1 MSPRKTTK
9 VVFGQIPRSGFYY
22 SALSN
27 LPVRRASEMD
37 TGFDLLGTM
46 TVVSLSAGALVL
58 VRFILTN

>member
-1 MSPRKTTK
+1 MSPRKPMK
-9 VVFGQIPRSGFYY
+9 NVFGQIPRSGFYY

-27 LPVRRASEMD
+27 LPVRRALEAD
-37 TGFDLLGTM
+37 TGFDLLGAM